1 MSKKHDPEPKRI
13 KLLELGGGKHVTQSG
28 KVAILRDLKALGVL
42 SEGQAVSRRTLLRE
56 RAKAASRTT
65 PFGPCIVQK
74 TFNTSSGPKD
84 YPVQNP
90 LAMLHI
96 AMLES
101 DRYSNYVR
109 DAIRLRGKPTAAA
122 PWTICIYVD
131 EVTCGNP
138 LAVRADARRKVEGV
152 YWALYSLGPMALS
165 DESAW
170 FELVAFRTSETVTFE
185 GSVSHLLD
193 VCLTAFFDPEGYDL
207 KYGLSFTVKGYGDLM
222 LLALVEM
229 LIADIKAIV
238 EAIGANGVSAILP
251 CFLCRYVLSFK
262 AKAKDEL
269 KDISQLVDLGCL
281 DQQLW
286 GKHTD
291 ASLLRLLNELEVAKS
306 TLPPEDL
313 KKKITLS
320 GYKPLQGN
328 FLLNANTIQKPIKVI
343 QCDWMHLFFQTGNWN
358 REVFRILFL
367 ATTRTYDAYAAMA
380 AYVGKFSFPHG
391 CGFKGGN
398 NLLGDAHWESC
409 KKAEVFKTTAS
420 DGLTLY
426 AILCKFF
433 EDVLLQ
439 RYEGTARF
447 APLRAKVTSYS
458 HMCDVI
464 DLVQLSKHGRQVAP
478 DLLDEKI
485 ETWIQSHVAAY
496 GTSLFYLKTHLT
508 RHLPDQL
515 RARLENNP
523 DDAMLL
529 ACWTLDRDRNN
540 RNNDVCVCTNRCTTP
555 LA

>member
-1 MSKKHDPEPKRI
+1 MSKKHDPAPKRI

-28 KVAILRDLKALGVL
+28 KIAILRDLKALGVL
-42 SEGQAVSRRTLLRE
+42 SEGQAVSRATLHRE
-56 RAKAASRTT
+56 RATAASRTT

-90 LAMLHI
+90 LAMMHI
-96 AMLES
+96 AMSES
-101 DRYSNYVR
+101 DRYSSYVR
-109 DAIRLRGKPTAAA
+109 DAIRLRGKPSVAV
-122 PWTICIYVD
+122 PWTIAIYVD

-152 YWALYSLGPMALS
+152 YWALYTLGPMALA

-170 FELVAFRTSETVTFE
+170 FELVAFRTSETVAFE
-185 GSVSHLLD
+185 GAVSHLLD
-193 VCLTAFFDPEGYDL
+193 VCLSVFFDPEGYNL
-207 KYGLSFTVKGYGDLM
+207 RYGLNFRVKGYGDLM
-222 LLALVEM
+222 LSVLVEM

-262 AKAKDEL
+262 AKAKNEL
-269 KDISQLVDLGCL
+269 KDINQLVDLGCL
-281 DQQLW
+281 DQQLL

-291 ASLLRLLNELEVAKS
+291 ASLLKLLNELEVAKS
-306 TLPPEDL
+306 TLPTEDL
-313 KKKITLS
+313 KKKTTLS

-358 REVFRILFL
+358 REVFRILFA
-367 ATTRTYDAYAAMA
+367 ATTRTYNAYDAMA
-380 AYVGKFSFPHG
+380 AYVGKFSFPHN
-391 CGFKGGN
+391 CDDFARNN
-398 NLLGDAHWESC
+398 NLLCDAHWESC

-426 AILCKFF
+426 AILCKYFD
-433 EDVLLQ
+433 DVLLQ
-439 RYEGTARF
+439 RHDGTALF
-447 APLRAKVTSYS
+447 ASIRAKVTSYG
-458 HMCDVI
+458 HMCGVI
-464 DLVQLSKHGRQVAP
+464 DLLQLSKHGRQVAP
-478 DLLDEKI
+478 ELLEEVI

-515 RARLENNP
+515 RARLEKNP
-523 DDAMLL
+523 DGAMLM
-529 ACWTLDRDRNN
+529 ACWTLDRDH
-540 RNNDVCVCTNRCTTP
+540 NNDVCMH
-555 LA
+555 